1 MRHRIAK
8 RTLNA
13 DSEHR
18 RAVIKNLSTELINH
32 EKIETTL
39 AKAKFFRPYLEKLI
53 TKAKSTDKSNKL
65 ETFNTLKYL
74 RTKINS
80 EEAIKKLVND
90 LGPRFSN
97 RKGGYTRIVRIG
109 NRSGDNAMM
118 ARIELVELKT
128 KKTED
133 KSKLKSKTAKAKG
146 KQDEQK

>member
-13 DSEHR
+13 SSEHR

-65 ETFNTLKYL
+65 QTFNTLKYL
-74 RTKINS
+74 RTKIKS

-90 LGPRFSN
+90 LALRFSN

-109 NRSGDNAMM
+109 NRG
-118 ARIELVELKT
+118 
-128 KKTED
+128 
-133 KSKLKSKTAKAKG
+133 
-146 KQDEQK
+146 